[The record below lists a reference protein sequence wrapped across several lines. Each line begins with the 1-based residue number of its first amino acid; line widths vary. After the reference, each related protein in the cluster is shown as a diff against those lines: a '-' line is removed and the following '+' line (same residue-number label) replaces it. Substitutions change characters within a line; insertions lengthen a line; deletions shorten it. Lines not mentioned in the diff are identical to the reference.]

1 MSKKVIIAIDA
12 MGGEKSPKK
21 IIDGINM
28 YLNKNN
34 DTYFHLFGNA
44 EEIKREIG
52 SNQSIISKS
61 EIINCAES
69 IKDDESPLA
78 AAKRGKGTS
87 MWKTIDL
94 PGTNRSKLTGNYSI
108 IGEVVGIHIND
119 EYIENGMF
127 NTKKARPVAR
137 LGYMDYGVVGQ
148 ENIFSKNRPKVN
160 SEGQLEQVDKWD
172 GVYR

>member
-69 IKDDESPLA
+69 IKDDESPLF
-78 AAKRGKGTS
+78 AAKRGNHGCRRFSRKFS
-87 MWKTIDL
+87 
-94 PGTNRSKLTGNYSI
+94 
-108 IGEVVGIHIND
+108 
-119 EYIENGMF
+119 
-127 NTKKARPVAR
+127 
-137 LGYMDYGVVGQ
+137 
-148 ENIFSKNRPKVN
+148 NIFI
-160 SEGQLEQVDKWD
+160 
-172 GVYR
+172 